1 MKEEIRNILTSL
13 ENGEIS
19 CKKAVNLIKNISEN
33 NIDKV
38 KPANRIKI
46 LIIDGDDGTKIRL
59 PAIPFWLVTSLGR
72 FVMLLTP
79 LAAKY
84 SNHMDQHSKTAL
96 ELINKIDI
104 KELINAIRAYGSF
117 DFVDVCSDKDI
128 VKISVL

>member
-13 ENGEIS
+13 ENEEIS
-19 CKKAVNLIKNISEN
+19 CKKAVKLIKNINEN
-33 NIDKV
+33 SIDKI

-46 LIIDGDDGTKIRL
+46 LIINGDDGTRIRL
-59 PAIPFWLVTSLGR
+59 PAIPFWVVTSLGR

-79 LAAKY
+79 LVAKY

-96 ELINKIDI
+96 ELINKVDI
-104 KELINAIRAYGSF
+104 KELINTIRAYGSF
-117 DFVDVCSDKDI
+117 DFIDVCSDKDV